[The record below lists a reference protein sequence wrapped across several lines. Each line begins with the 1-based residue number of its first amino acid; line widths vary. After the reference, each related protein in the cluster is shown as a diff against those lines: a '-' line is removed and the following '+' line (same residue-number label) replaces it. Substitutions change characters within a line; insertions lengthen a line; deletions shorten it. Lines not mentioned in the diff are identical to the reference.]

1 MPVAP
6 VTKFMP
12 AKYCGGYLRSTMA
25 ASEHIQAILDRL
37 PHEPG
42 VYQHFDGD
50 GKLLYIGKA
59 KNLKKRVSSYFTKGD
74 HNGKTMLLVRKI
86 RDIQWIVTASEADAL
101 LLENNMIKEHKPL
114 YNIQLKD
121 DKTYP
126 FIVLKKERFPRIFPT
141 RQVRRDGSEYFG
153 PYSHVKGM
161 HAVLDLCKK
170 LYPVRTCSLALTE
183 ENIASGKFRVCLEYH
198 IGNCLGPCV
207 GKQTESEYAESI
219 AAIRHVLKGNLGIV
233 KTTLKASM
241 ATAAADLRFEEA
253 ERLKL
258 KLEAVSKFQAK
269 STVVHPT
276 VSDVEVYGL
285 VSDAKSAFVHFMRI
299 HNGAVVQGQTLEF
312 RRRLDEPD
320 DEILAA
326 AIPQVRDRFNVAS
339 RTVLAQVEV
348 DIVGAECFVPQR
360 GDKKKLLDMALRN
373 AQFALRDKHAQLE
386 QVDPDAARDRLMETM
401 MHDLR
406 LKEHPVHMECFDNSN
421 IHGTNP
427 ASACVVFRNGKPAK
441 RDYRKFN
448 IRTVEG
454 PDDFA
459 SMKEAVYRRYKRL
472 RDEGESLPQ
481 MVVIDGGK
489 GQLSHAMEAIDELG
503 LRGQIAF
510 VGIAKR
516 LEELY
521 FPGDSVP
528 IYLDKRSPTLRVVQH
543 MRDEAHRFSLAHHRK
558 RRSKAFLHSELDD
571 ISGIGPKTRTALM
584 AAFGDVK
591 AISEASE
598 KQLLNVVNLK
608 VARAIR
614 VHFHGSEA

>member
-1 MPVAP
+1 
-6 VTKFMP
+6 
-12 AKYCGGYLRSTMA
+12 MA
-25 ASEHIQAILDRL
+25 TTDHIQALLERM
-37 PHEPG
+37 PQEPG
-42 VYQHFDGD
+42 VYQHFDAD

-59 KNLKKRVSSYFTKGD
+59 KNLKKRVASYFTKQD
-74 HNGKTMLLVRKI
+74 HNGKTRLLVKKI
-86 RDIQWIVTASEADAL
+86 RDVKWIVTATEADAL
-101 LLENNMIKEHKPL
+101 LLENNMIKEHQPI

-141 RQVRRDGSEYFG
+141 RQVRKDGSEYFG
-153 PYSHVKGM
+153 PYSHVKAM

-170 LYPVRTCSLALTE
+170 LYPIRTCSLALTE
-183 ENIASGKFRVCLEYH
+183 ENIAGGKFRVCLEYH
-198 IGNCLGPCV
+198 IGNCMGPCV
-207 GKQTESEYAESI
+207 GKQTEDAYSESI
-219 AAIRHVLKGNLGIV
+219 AAIRHVLKGNLGEV
-233 KTTLKASM
+233 KTALKDAM
-241 ATAAADLRFEEA
+241 NEAAADLRFEEA

-258 KLEAVSKFQAK
+258 KLQAVDKFQAK

-276 VSDVEVYGL
+276 ISDVEVYGL
-285 VSDAKSAFVHFMRI
+285 VSDAKSAFVNFMRI

-312 RRRLDEPD
+312 RRRLDES
-320 DEILAA
+320 EEKLLEA
-326 AIPQVRDRFNVAS
+326 AIPQIRDRFDVAS
-339 RTVLAQVEV
+339 RTVLTQAE
-348 DIVGAECFVPQR
+348 IVVLGAECLVPQR
-360 GDKKKLLDMALRN
+360 GDKKKLLDMSLRN
-373 AQFALRDKHAQLE
+373 AQFAMRDRHAQLE
-386 QVDPDAARDRLMETM
+386 QVDPDAAKDRLMETM

-421 IHGTNP
+421 TQGTNP

-472 RDEGESLPQ
+472 RDESKSLPQ
-481 MVVIDGGK
+481 LVVIDGGK
-489 GQLSHAMEAIDELG
+489 GQLSHALEAIDELG
-503 LRGQIAF
+503 LRGKIAV

-521 FPGDSVP
+521 FPGDSAP
-528 IYLDKRSPTLRVVQH
+528 IYLDKRSPSLRVIQH
-543 MRDEAHRFSLAHHRK
+543 MRNEAHRFSLDHHRT

-571 ISGIGPKTRTALM
+571 IPGVGPKTRDILM
-584 AAFGDVK
+584 SAFGDVQG
-591 AISEASE
+591 ISAASE
-598 KQLLNVVNLK
+598 TDLLGVVNLK

-614 VHFHGSEA
+614 VHFHGSDA

>member
-1 MPVAP
+1 
-6 VTKFMP
+6 
-12 AKYCGGYLRSTMA
+12 MA
-25 ASEHIQAILDRL
+25 TTEHIQAILDRM
-37 PHEPG
+37 PQEPG

-59 KNLKKRVSSYFTKGD
+59 KNLKKRVASYFTKQD
-74 HNGKTMLLVRKI
+74 HNGKTRLLVKKI
-86 RDIQWIVTASEADAL
+86 RNVQWIVTASEADAL
-101 LLENNMIKEHKPL
+101 LLENNMIKEHKPI

-126 FIVLKKERFPRIFPT
+126 FIVLKNERFPRVFPT
-141 RQVRRDGSEYFG
+141 RQVRKDGSEYFG

-161 HAVLDLCKK
+161 HTVIRFVKS
-170 LYPVRTCSLALTE
+170 LYPLMCNSCRIESIKILKRGGAVEKTKSCLGAQIGTCCGPCTTTE
-183 ENIASGKFRVCLEYH
+183 EEAEYH
-198 IGNCLGPCV
+198 ARV
-207 GKQTESEYAESI
+207 AS
-219 AAIRHVLKGNLGIV
+219 IRHILKGNLGEV
-233 KTTLKASM
+233 KNALKSSMLQASN
-241 ATAAADLRFEEA
+241 DLRFEEA
-253 ERLKL
+253 ERLKI
-258 KLEAVSKFQAK
+258 KLLAVDKFQTK

-276 VSDVEVYGL
+276 ISDVEVYG
-285 VSDAKSAFVHFMRI
+285 VVCDAKSAFVNFMRI

-312 RRRLDEPD
+312 RRRLEESIQ
-320 DEILAA
+320 EILSA
-326 AIPQVRDRFNVAS
+326 AIPQIRDRFDVAS
-339 RTVLAQVEV
+339 RTVLAQMEV
-348 DIVGAECFVPQR
+348 DVLGAECLVPQR
-360 GDKKKLLDMALRN
+360 GDKKKLLDMSLRN
-373 AQFALRDKHAQLE
+373 AQFAMRDRHAQME
-386 QVDPDAARDRLMETM
+386 QVDPDAAKDRLMETM

-421 IHGTNP
+421 IQGTNP

-448 IRTVEG
+448 IRTVQG

-481 MVVIDGGK
+481 MVIIDGGK

-528 IYLDKRSPTLRVVQH
+528 IYLDKRSPTLRVVQQ

-558 RRSKAFLHSELDD
+558 LRSKAFLHSELDD
-571 ISGIGPKTRTALM
+571 IPGVGPKTRQVLM
-584 AAFGDVK
+584 KAFGDVK
-591 AISEASE
+591 TISQASE
-598 KQLLNVVNLK
+598 QDLRSVVNTK
-608 VARAIR
+608 VADAVRTY
-614 VHFHGSEA
+614 FHGSKT

>member
-1 MPVAP
+1 
-6 VTKFMP
+6 
-12 AKYCGGYLRSTMA
+12 MA

-241 ATAAADLRFEEA
+241 AR
-253 ERLKL
+253 
-258 KLEAVSKFQAK
+258 
-269 STVVHPT
+269 P
-276 VSDVEVYGL
+276 
-285 VSDAKSAFVHFMRI
+285 
-299 HNGAVVQGQTLEF
+299 
-312 RRRLDEPD
+312 RRT
-320 DEILAA
+320 
-326 AIPQVRDRFNVAS
+326 S
-339 RTVLAQVEV
+339 
-348 DIVGAECFVPQR
+348 
-360 GDKKKLLDMALRN
+360 ALR
-373 AQFALRDKHAQLE
+373 
-386 QVDPDAARDRLMETM
+386 
-401 MHDLR
+401 
-406 LKEHPVHMECFDNSN
+406 
-421 IHGTNP
+421 
-427 ASACVVFRNGKPAK
+427 
-441 RDYRKFN
+441 
-448 IRTVEG
+448 
-454 PDDFA
+454 
-459 SMKEAVYRRYKRL
+459 
-472 RDEGESLPQ
+472 
-481 MVVIDGGK
+481 
-489 GQLSHAMEAIDELG
+489 
-503 LRGQIAF
+503 
-510 VGIAKR
+510 
-516 LEELY
+516 
-521 FPGDSVP
+521 
-528 IYLDKRSPTLRVVQH
+528 KRS
-543 MRDEAHRFSLAHHRK
+543 A
-558 RRSKAFLHSELDD
+558 
-571 ISGIGPKTRTALM
+571 
-584 AAFGDVK
+584 
-591 AISEASE
+591 
-598 KQLLNVVNLK
+598 
-608 VARAIR
+608 
-614 VHFHGSEA
+614 

>member
-1 MPVAP
+1 M
-6 VTKFMP
+6 
-12 AKYCGGYLRSTMA
+12 
-25 ASEHIQAILDRL
+25 
-37 PHEPG
+37 
-42 VYQHFDGD
+42 
-50 GKLLYIGKA
+50 
-59 KNLKKRVSSYFTKGD
+59 
-74 HNGKTMLLVRKI
+74 
-86 RDIQWIVTASEADAL
+86 
-101 LLENNMIKEHKPL
+101 
-114 YNIQLKD
+114 
-121 DKTYP
+121 
-126 FIVLKKERFPRIFPT
+126 
-141 RQVRRDGSEYFG
+141 
-153 PYSHVKGM
+153 
-161 HAVLDLCKK
+161 
-170 LYPVRTCSLALTE
+170 ALTE
-183 ENIASGKFRVCLEYH
+183 DNISKGKFRVCLEYH
-198 IGNCLGPCV
+198 IGNCMGPCV
-207 GKQTESEYAESI
+207 GKQTEEAYNDSI
-219 AAIRHVLKGNLGIV
+219 AAIRHVLKGNLGEV
-233 KTTLKASM
+233 KSALKESMMEAAS
-241 ATAAADLRFEEA
+241 DLRFEEA

-258 KLEAVSKFQAK
+258 KLLAVDKFQAK

-276 VSDVEVYGL
+276 VSDVEVYGV
-285 VSDAKSAFVHFMRI
+285 VSDAKSAFVNFMRI

-312 RRRLDEPD
+312 RRRLDESD
-320 DEILAA
+320 EEILSA
-326 AIPQVRDRFNVAS
+326 AIPQIRDRFDVAS
-339 RTVLAQVEV
+339 RTVLAQVDVEV
-348 DIVGAECFVPQR
+348 LGAECLVPQR
-360 GDKKKLLDMALRN
+360 GDKKKLLDMSLRN
-373 AQFALRDKHAQLE
+373 AQFAMRDRHAQLE
-386 QVDPDAARDRLMETM
+386 QVDPDAAKDRLMETM

-503 LRGQIAF
+503 LRGKIAF

-528 IYLDKRSPTLRVVQH
+528 IYLDKRSPTLRVVQQ

-571 ISGIGPKTRTALM
+571 IPGVGPKTRQALM
-584 AAFGDVK
+584 TAFGDVK

-598 KQLLNVVNLK
+598 KALLDVVSLK
-608 VARAIR
+608 VARAVR
-614 VHFHGSEA
+614 VHFHGSDA

>member
-1 MPVAP
+1 
-6 VTKFMP
+6 
-12 AKYCGGYLRSTMA
+12 MA
-25 ASEHIQAILDRL
+25 APKHIQPILERM
-37 PHEPG
+37 PQEPG
-42 VYQHFDGD
+42 VYQHFDAQ

-59 KNLKKRVSSYFTKGD
+59 KNLKKRASSYFTKNQA
-74 HNGKTMLLVRKI
+74 NGKTRLLVRKI
-86 RDIQWIVTASEADAL
+86 HDIQWIVTSSESDAL
-101 LLENNMIKEHKPL
+101 LLENSMIKEHKPI

-126 FIVLKKERFPRIFPT
+126 FLVLKKERFPRVFPT
-141 RQVRRDGSEYFG
+141 RQVRKDGSEYFG

-183 ENIASGKFRVCLEYH
+183 ENITSGKFRVCLEYH
-198 IGNCLGPCV
+198 VGNCLGPCV
-207 GKQTESEYAESI
+207 GKQTEEAYNESI
-219 AAIRHVLKGNLGIV
+219 AAIRHVLRGNLGQV
-233 KTTLKASM
+233 KAALKTAMS
-241 ATAAADLRFEEA
+241 AAAEDLRFEEA

-258 KLEAVSKFQAK
+258 KLEAVAKFQAK

-276 VSDVEVYGL
+276 ISDVEVYGL
-285 VSDAKSAFVHFMRI
+285 VSDAKSSFVNFMRI

-312 RRRLDEPD
+312 KRRLDETD
-320 DEILAA
+320 AQVLEA
-326 AIPQVRDRFNVAS
+326 AIPQIRDRFNVAS
-339 RTVLAQVEV
+339 RTVLAQVDV
-348 DIVGAECFVPQR
+348 PLGLLGAECLVPQR
-360 GDKKKLLDMALRN
+360 GDKKKLLDMSLRN
-373 AQFALRDKHAQLE
+373 AQFAMRDRHAQLE
-386 QVDPDAARDRLMETM
+386 QVDPDAAKERLMETM

-421 IHGTNP
+421 IQGTSP

-472 RDEGESLPQ
+472 KEEGESLPQ

-503 LRGQIAF
+503 LRGEIAF

-558 RRSKAFLHSELDD
+558 RRSKAFLHSALDD
-571 ISGIGPKTRTALM
+571 ISGVGAKTREALM
-584 AAFGDVK
+584 GHFGDIEGVRAATETQLLDVVSLRVAK
-591 AISEASE
+591 AI
-598 KQLLNVVNLK
+598 
-608 VARAIR
+608 RA
-614 VHFHGSEA
+614 HFHKAKK